1 MMEEL
6 DILKKDWK
14 QRDGDQPK
22 LTYNQIYNMLYKKS
36 TSIVKWIF
44 IISIAELLFWTSL
57 SLLTPKST
65 YEVIET
71 IGAMTFMIV
80 FSIIHYIIFIA
91 FIVTFIKNYY
101 SIKVTDNTQQL
112 MNSILKTRKTV
123 KYFVIYNIAA
133 FVIYL
138 IGINVFYYLESDLLF
153 ELISNNSVKPED
165 KQGFMFAF
173 FLIQILFSI
182 IMIGIMLLFYR
193 IVYGILLKR
202 LHRNYQEL
210 KKIEL

>member
-1 MMEEL
+1 MEEL

>member
-138 IGINVFYYLESDLLF
+138 IGINV
-153 ELISNNSVKPED
+153 
-165 KQGFMFAF
+165 
-173 FLIQILFSI
+173 
-182 IMIGIMLLFYR
+182 
-193 IVYGILLKR
+193 
-202 LHRNYQEL
+202 
-210 KKIEL
+210 

>member
-1 MMEEL
+1 MEEL

-44 IISIAELLFWTSL
+44 IISIAELLFWTLL